1 MDIMKRLKS
10 AVDKEGTQAVFALL
24 VKAEINYHTAQRL
37 VTGNY
42 PATPKKELMAKIE
55 EALK

>member
-10 AVDKEGTQAVFALL
+10 AIDKEGSGIIGA
-24 VKAEINYHTAQRL
+24 RL
-37 VTGNY
+37 VAAGINIHTTNRLLSGNY
-42 PATPKKELMAKIE
+42 PATPKRELEAKIQ